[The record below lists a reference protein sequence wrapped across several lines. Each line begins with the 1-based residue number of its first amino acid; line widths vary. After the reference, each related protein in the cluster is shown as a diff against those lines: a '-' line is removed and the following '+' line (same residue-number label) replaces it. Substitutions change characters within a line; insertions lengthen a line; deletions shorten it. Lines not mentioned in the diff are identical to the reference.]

1 MKTAF
6 IVSFMVSVILLWAPA
21 AQAKDVNQTATIV
34 TMNSV
39 PCSPKVGHLKETD
52 QPSCHEYILRSG
64 STEYHVQQKQG
75 KNTELLA
82 LRQQV
87 TFTIHGEHIH
97 LHANTTSGKAKDF
110 DFVLVLIAAA
120 SEVNPPSAP
129 KQ

>member
-6 IVSFMVSVILLWAPA
+6 MVGIVVSAILLSAPA
-21 AQAKDVNQTATIV
+21 AQAKEVGQTATIV
-34 TMNSV
+34 AMNSV
-39 PCSPKVGHLKETD
+39 PCSPKVGHFKEAD

-82 LRQQV
+82 VRQQV
-87 TFTIHGEHIH
+87 TFTIHGEHMH
-97 LHANTTSGKAKDF
+97 LHANTTSGKARDF
-110 DFVLVLIAAA
+110 DLVLVLIAAA

>member
-6 IVSFMVSVILLWAPA
+6 TVSFVVSAILLSAP
-21 AQAKDVNQTATIV
+21 AQAKEVSQTATIV

-39 PCSPKVGHLKETD
+39 PCSPKVGHFKETE

-120 SEVNPPSAP
+120 SEVNPPTTP